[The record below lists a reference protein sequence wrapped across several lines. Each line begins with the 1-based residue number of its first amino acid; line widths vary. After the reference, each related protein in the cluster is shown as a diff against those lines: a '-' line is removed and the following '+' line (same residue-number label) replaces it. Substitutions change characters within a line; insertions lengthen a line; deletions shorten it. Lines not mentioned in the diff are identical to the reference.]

1 MIKFPE
7 TTYVNKLVPKNS
19 FYKHLSM
26 NADIKAHFI
35 NDIERIVWAYKLAPS
50 TMNVSV
56 GKNVQEIVV
65 FLIILKE
72 KKCPNDIFIFIDKN
86 IPRHTAFIL
95 SYRNEQCVLI
105 NYKEKN
111 SFNVENPYKVIKT
124 YSSNWLCED
133 LCSLNIEGSNMDLI
147 YENMIREVAGSQIMF
162 STDNLRNDI
171 DESQKRDKIIK
182 DIQLLKSK
190 INAER
195 QPQKKFLLHKELR
208 DLENKL
214 NNGIK

>member
-72 KKCPNDIFIFIDKN
+72 KN
-86 IPRHTAFIL
+86 
-95 SYRNEQCVLI
+95 VLM
-105 NYKEKN
+105 
-111 SFNVENPYKVIKT
+111 T
-124 YSSNWLCED
+124 YSFL
-133 LCSLNIEGSNMDLI
+133 LI
-147 YENMIREVAGSQIMF
+147 
-162 STDNLRNDI
+162 
-171 DESQKRDKIIK
+171 KIFQ
-182 DIQLLKSK
+182 DIQLLFYRT
-190 INAER
+190 EM
-195 QPQKKFLLHKELR
+195 
-208 DLENKL
+208 
-214 NNGIK
+214 NNVY